1 MFIHTQIWLE
11 REANF
16 QYSRSTFENTSKY
29 ISAYIDTWT
38 HSTGMEKFGTTV
50 QAGDMQGFQTLDSL
64 NLEPRFDPKSTKDNG
79 SLLTKTLGLSIFSQ
93 RRIES
98 SKDWPINPI

>member
-1 MFIHTQIWLE
+1 
-11 REANF
+11 
-16 QYSRSTFENTSKY
+16 
-29 ISAYIDTWT
+29 
-38 HSTGMEKFGTTV
+38 MEKFGTTV

-64 NLEPRFDPKSTKDNG
+64 NLEPRLDPKSTKDNG

-98 SKDWPINPI
+98 SQDWPINLI